1 MDELHY
7 SRGQGLKRP
16 RVHSLVLL
24 VLAWGI
30 QAIVTQSLLLREAL
44 VLMSGSEFAWGVV
57 LFAWLLG
64 VAIGAAAGGRAAG
77 RLARGDFALVGVLL
91 LLTAVTCADL
101 WVFRGARA
109 WLGVQ
114 PGELLPLA
122 TAALSAML
130 FVSPAGALVG
140 LAFPLACRI
149 VESDCG
155 LRTADYGLPSP
166 QSSVLSPSSPGVGP
180 LGWVYAIESLGSLI
194 GGAVFSFWAVEHLAP
209 IQTAL
214 LCGALTAT
222 ASAALLRVS
231 LFPLLI
237 AVACATVTVTSGNA
251 LDRRLVDRR
260 WRTIAPGYELCA
272 QAESKYQNLAV
283 GRRAEQYTLYC
294 DGQVSADFPDPY
306 TFVPLAHFWMCQH
319 PAPRNVLLL
328 GGGAEGLLSEVLRH
342 PVDRV
347 DYVEPDPRQIE
358 IITPYLAKPDR
369 AALADPRVTVHHV
382 DARHFVKTQR
392 GQFDLVIARLPEP
405 TSALRARF
413 YTDEFFRELR
423 RAMTPKSV
431 LCMTVAA
438 APGELSKAS
447 AEYLASVRATIR
459 RHLPHVVVGWD
470 DPAHVLAATAPGL
483 VSTDPAELTRRYAE
497 RGVQSPLFHPA
508 WFEGATDWLD
518 PDKLRRRADELD
530 AVVDA
535 QISTDLRPLIYVQ
548 RLVLWDRMT
557 GGASAGVIERLRS
570 ISLPWLTGG
579 LGCTGVLTLLLCY
592 RRRGRPREWL
602 STGAVVLS
610 VATTGFV
617 TMALSIVWLYAFQSL
632 YGYVYQRIGWIIAIF
647 MGGLVAGCGL
657 TARRS
662 ARHKEP
668 ARLSAYLWQRLILV
682 DGLLAGL
689 ALLAPLLLPL
699 LGRLQ
704 ETRPTL
710 TAVEWLVS
718 ALVALTG
725 LLGGTAFALA
735 GGLQLAV
742 TREAGAAA
750 GSVVGADHA
759 GACLG
764 ALATGILLVPVYGT
778 ATAAFLLAGMK
789 LASAALLLGGRRY
802 AGGS

>member
-1 MDELHY
+1 MDELHH

-77 RLARGDFALVGVLL
+77 RLARGDFALVLVLL

-358 IITPYLAKPDR
+358 IITPYLREPDR
-369 AALADPRVTVHHV
+369 VALADPES
-382 DARHFVKTQR
+382 
-392 GQFDLVIARLPEP
+392 P
-405 TSALRARF
+405 
-413 YTDEFFRELR
+413 YT
-423 RAMTPKSV
+423 M
-431 LCMTVAA
+431 
-438 APGELSKAS
+438 
-447 AEYLASVRATIR
+447 
-459 RHLPHVVVGWD
+459 
-470 DPAHVLAATAPGL
+470 
-483 VSTDPAELTRRYAE
+483 STRD
-497 RGVQSPLFHPA
+497 
-508 WFEGATDWLD
+508 
-518 PDKLRRRADELD
+518 
-530 AVVDA
+530 
-535 QISTDLRPLIYVQ
+535 IS
-548 RLVLWDRMT
+548 
-557 GGASAGVIERLRS
+557 
-570 ISLPWLTGG
+570 
-579 LGCTGVLTLLLCY
+579 
-592 RRRGRPREWL
+592 
-602 STGAVVLS
+602 
-610 VATTGFV
+610 
-617 TMALSIVWLYAFQSL
+617 
-632 YGYVYQRIGWIIAIF
+632 
-647 MGGLVAGCGL
+647 
-657 TARRS
+657 
-662 ARHKEP
+662 
-668 ARLSAYLWQRLILV
+668 
-682 DGLLAGL
+682 
-689 ALLAPLLLPL
+689 
-699 LGRLQ
+699 
-704 ETRPTL
+704 
-710 TAVEWLVS
+710 
-718 ALVALTG
+718 
-725 LLGGTAFALA
+725 
-735 GGLQLAV
+735 
-742 TREAGAAA
+742 
-750 GSVVGADHA
+750 
-759 GACLG
+759 
-764 ALATGILLVPVYGT
+764 
-778 ATAAFLLAGMK
+778 
-789 LASAALLLGGRRY
+789 
-802 AGGS
+802 